1 MPASATAG
9 AVIGSRAMHMS
20 DPKPQYR
27 RVLPDGR
34 VLDVWPLTF
43 GRSRLHIGPEVDGMF
58 YDDSW

>member
-1 MPASATAG
+1 
-9 AVIGSRAMHMS
+9 MS
-20 DPKPQYR
+20 ESYEPQFR

-43 GRSRLHIGPEVDGMF
+43 GRSRLHIGREAGTMF